1 MICLLAALI
10 SAATGL
16 AIVPFVLRA
25 SLSRDRAHN
34 GSDVEATNGAVTMH
48 AAPRLWFRGAL

>member
-34 GSDVEATNGAVTMH
+34 GSDVEATNGAAMH

>member
-1 MICLLAALI
+1 MICLLAALV

-34 GSDVEATNGAVTMH
+34 GSDVEATNGAAMH